1 MFEYISGTLEH
12 AGVDYCVVDV
22 HGIGF
27 RLNTSAR
34 VAASIGS
41 KGDKVRLYTFLNVK
55 EEELSLFGF
64 GSKEELAAFEMLITV
79 SGVGPKVAQ
88 AVLNTLT
95 PSEFCLAVA
104 TGDYK
109 AISRSKGV
117 GPKLA
122 QRIVLELK
130 DKVARDMKSGPDDR
144 TGEIPVA
151 AVPAGY
157 VSGDAVAALMVL
169 GYSAKEASDAVHK
182 VLKEGMSLE
191 EIVRAALR
199 QI

>member
-1 MFEYISGTLEH
+1 MFEYISGTLEQT
-12 AGVDYCVVDV
+12 GPDYCVVDV
-22 HGIGF
+22 AGIGF
-27 RLNTSAR
+27 KLNTSAR
-34 VAASIGS
+34 VAAMAGH
-41 KGDKVRLYTFLNVK
+41 KGDHVKLYTFLNVK
-55 EEELSLFGF
+55 EDELSLFGF

-88 AVLNTLT
+88 AVLNTLS

-122 QRIVLELK
+122 QRVVLELK
-130 DKVARDMKSGPDDR
+130 DKVAKDLGAEKAPDIAV
-144 TGEIPVA
+144 E

-157 VSGDAVAALMVL
+157 IGGDAVAALMVL
-169 GYSAKEASDAVHK
+169 GYSSKEASDAVRR
-182 VLKEGMSLE
+182 VFKEGMTLE
-191 EIVRAALR
+191 ETVRLALR
-199 QI
+199 QV